1 MDKKI
6 KYYISNKT
14 KYSYPILTKDVQC
27 SNCKKFLLDRI
38 CFKFEKIEKNAH
50 LAKQKWT
57 LSLKISFLPCLQY

>member
-27 SNCKKFLLDRI
+27 SNCKNFFSIEYSSNLKT
-38 CFKFEKIEKNAH
+38 IEKECPFCNN
-50 LAKQKWT
+50 KMDIK
-57 LSLKISFLPCLQY
+57 LKD

>member
-27 SNCKKFLLDRI
+27 SNCKNFYSIEFASNLK
-38 CFKFEKIEKNAH
+38 KIEKEYPSC
-50 LAKQKWT
+50 KTKMDIK
-57 LSLKISFLPCLQY
+57 LKD

>member
-27 SNCKKFLLDRI
+27 SNCKNFYSIEFASNLK
-38 CFKFEKIEKNAH
+38 KIEKDAH

>member
-27 SNCKKFLLDRI
+27 SNCKNFYSIEFASNSIEFASNLK
-38 CFKFEKIEKNAH
+38 KIEKECPSC
-50 LAKQKWT
+50 KTKMDIK
-57 LSLKISFLPCLQY
+57 LKD

>member
-27 SNCKKFLLDRI
+27 SNCKNFYSIEYSSNLKT
-38 CFKFEKIEKNAH
+38 IEKECPSC
-50 LAKQKWT
+50 KTKMDIK
-57 LSLKISFLPCLQY
+57 LKD

>member
-27 SNCKKFLLDRI
+27 SNCKNFYSIEFASNLK
-38 CFKFEKIEKNAH
+38 KIEKECPSC
-50 LAKQKWT
+50 KTKMDIK
-57 LSLKISFLPCLQY
+57 LKD